1 MGDNMKKKRSARLR
15 GVVFL
20 LVCIGI
26 LFGLGTAVSNLNKG
40 SGAEEKK
47 QLEEAIRRSVITCY
61 ATEGV
66 YPPDFAYVKE
76 KYGILV
82 DESRYV
88 VVYDAFAENLMP
100 DITVLE
106 RDYEKGN

>member
-1 MGDNMKKKRSARLR
+1 MKKKRSGTIKKIGFFIA
-15 GVVFL
+15 
-20 LVCIGI
+20 CIGV
-26 LFGLGTAVSNLNKG
+26 LSVFAVAVSNVKKG
-40 SGAEEKK
+40 NGTEEKK
-47 QLEEAIRRSVITCY
+47 QLEEAIRRSVVTCY

-66 YPPDFAYVKE
+66 YPLDFAYVKE

-106 RDYEKGN
+106 RDYEKGK

>member
-1 MGDNMKKKRSARLR
+1 MR
-15 GVVFL
+15 GVAVCL
-20 LVCIGI
+20 ICIGI
-26 LFGLGTAVSNLNKG
+26 LLGTVTAVSNLNKG
-40 SGAEEKK
+40 NRTEEKK

-88 VVYDAFAENLMP
+88 VVYDVFAENLMP

>member
-1 MGDNMKKKRSARLR
+1 M
-15 GVVFL
+15 
-20 LVCIGI
+20 VCIGI
-26 LFGLGTAVSNLNKG
+26 LLLFTVAVSNLNQG
-40 SGAEEKK
+40 NREEEKK
-47 QLEEAIRRSVITCY
+47 QLEEAIRRSVVTCY

-76 KYGILV
+76 KYGIPV
-82 DESRYV
+82 DESRYL
-88 VVYDAFAENLMP
+88 VVYDVFAENLMP

>member
-1 MGDNMKKKRSARLR
+1 MKKKRNGPIKKIGFFVA
-15 GVVFL
+15 
-20 LVCIGI
+20 CIGI
-26 LFGLGTAVSNLNKG
+26 LSIFAVAVSNVKKG
-40 SGAEEKK
+40 NGTEEKK
-47 QLEEAIRRSVITCY
+47 QLEEAIRRSVVTCY

-106 RDYEKGN
+106 RDYEKGK

>member
-1 MGDNMKKKRSARLR
+1 MKKKRKGYLKGLAVLLAGSAILS
-15 GVVFL
+15 VFA
-20 LVCIGI
+20 V
-26 LFGLGTAVSNLNKG
+26 AVSNVK
-40 SGAEEKK
+40 SGNRAEEKK
-47 QLEEAIRRSVITCY
+47 QLEEAIRRSVITYY

-66 YPPDFAYVKE
+66 YPPEFAYVKE

-106 RDYEKGN
+106 RDYEKEN

>member
-1 MGDNMKKKRSARLR
+1 MKEKRNGPIKKIGFFVA
-15 GVVFL
+15 
-20 LVCIGI
+20 CIGI
-26 LFGLGTAVSNLNKG
+26 LSIFAVAVSNVKKG
-40 SGAEEKK
+40 NGTEEKK
-47 QLEEAIRRSVITCY
+47 QLEEAIRRSVVTCY

-106 RDYEKGN
+106 RDYEKGK

>member
-1 MGDNMKKKRSARLR
+1 MKEKRNGSIKKIGFFVA
-15 GVVFL
+15 
-20 LVCIGI
+20 CIGI
-26 LFGLGTAVSNLNKG
+26 LSVFAVAVSNVKKG
-40 SGAEEKK
+40 NGTEEKK
-47 QLEEAIRRSVITCY
+47 QLEEAIRRSVVTCY

-106 RDYEKGN
+106 RDYEKGK